1 MSDELE
7 KKILEAVEIARTTGV
22 VRKGTNETTK
32 AVEKGQAKLVIIAK
46 DVDPPEIV
54 MHLPP
59 LCKEKNISYVEVS
72 SKDELGRAA
81 GIDVRCASVAIV
93 DSGDAKKLIDEIL
106 GKGKKEEKIEEKKE
120 ENPEEES
127 KPEEKEQKTEK
138 EEVKANMDE
147 KKQESEKDEKEQES
161 VESKE
166 SEKKQEP
173 ENEESKEEEPQEEK
187 SE

>member
-7 KKILEAVEIARTTGV
+7 KKILEAVEIARTTGI

-32 AVEKGQAKLVIIAK
+32 AVERGQAKLVIIAK

-59 LCKEKNISYVEVS
+59 LCEEKNIPYVEVS

-81 GIDVRCASVAIV
+81 GIDVRCASAAIV
-93 DSGDAKKLIDEIL
+93 DPGDAKKLIDEIL
-106 GKGKKEEKIEEKKE
+106 GKGKKEEKVEEKKE
-120 ENPEEES
+120 EKPEES

-138 EEVKANMDE
+138 EEAK
-147 KKQESEKDEKEQES
+147 KDEKEQET

-166 SEKKQEP
+166 PEEKQEP
-173 ENEESKEEEPQEEK
+173 EKEESKEEEPKEE